1 LAEAEVAV
9 AQDITLALE
18 ALEGQQLQE
27 IKLHIRDR
35 REVAGHLLL
44 AEMVGLAEVS
54 LADQVGREDQVE
66 GKAQTEVL
74 EEALHLAA
82 EPVEELE
89 VFI

>member
-1 LAEAEVAV
+1 MAV

-35 REVAGHLLL
+35 RGVAGHLLL

-54 LADQVGREDQVE
+54 LADQVGREAQVE

-74 EEALHLAA
+74 EEALHLAPA
-82 EPVEELE
+82 LEAALE
-89 VFI
+89 VII